1 MKLRGYLTLG
11 CVGLFLLAA
20 DLVQRTVITLSVK
33 VLPSKRDRILG
44 RWQQFMAHA
53 MLGFVRRVGGGEVED
68 PPSIPGRPG
77 VLVLMNH
84 QSLLDIP
91 LVVAAFDDLYP
102 KIVTRARYASGKP
115 LISHMVRLYQY
126 PVVDPRAT
134 TKKHLRGLEETAAES
149 TTPMVIYPEGT
160 RSRDGQIGAWRPRGL
175 QRMLAIRSWDVY
187 LLVADGLWRAATLPD
202 FLTSVSEIR
211 GRVLRLGPFRSP
223 GPGEPVEPFI
233 DEMRARMEEGLAS
246 LRAGVGT

>member
-11 CVGLFLLAA
+11 CVGLFLVVA
-20 DLVQRTVITLSVK
+20 DLIQRTVITPAVK
-33 VLPSKRDRILG
+33 VLASRRDGILG
-44 RWQQFMAHA
+44 GWQRFMAHA
-53 MLGFVRRVGGGEVED
+53 MLGFVRRVGGGRVED
-68 PPSIPGRPG
+68 PPPIPGRPG

-102 KIVTRARYASGKP
+102 RIVTRARYASGKP

-134 TKKHLRGLEETAAES
+134 TRKHLKGLEEAAAES
-149 TTPMVIYPEGT
+149 TTPVVIYPEGT
-160 RSRDGQIGAWRPRGL
+160 RSRDGEIGPWRPRGL
-175 QRMLAIRSWDVY
+175 ERMLAVRSWEVY
-187 LLVADGLWRAATLPD
+187 LLVADGLWQAGKLED

-211 GRVLRLGPFRSP
+211 GRLIRLGPFRSP
-223 GPGEPVEPFI
+223 EPGEPLDPFI
-233 DEMRARMEEGLAS
+233 DEMRTRMEEGLVS
-246 LRAGVGT
+246 LRAASAV

>member
-11 CVGLFLLAA
+11 CVAGILVVA
-20 DLVQRTVITLSVK
+20 DVLQRTVVTLAVK
-33 VLPSKRDRILG
+33 LLPSRRERILG
-44 RWQQFMAHA
+44 RWQRIMAHA
-53 MLGFVRRVGGGEVED
+53 MLGSVRWVGGGRVEE

-91 LVVAAFDDLYP
+91 VVVAALDDLYP

-126 PVVDPRAT
+126 PLVDPRAT
-134 TKKHLRGLEETAAES
+134 TRKHLARLEEVAAES
-149 TTPMVIYPEGT
+149 STPVVIYPEGT
-160 RSRDGQIGAWRPRGL
+160 RSRDGEIGRWRSRGL
-175 QRMLAIRSWDVY
+175 ERMLAVRSWEVY
-187 LLVADGLWRAATLPD
+187 LLVVDGLWRTAALKD

-211 GRVLRLGPFRSP
+211 GRSTRLGPFRSP
-223 GPGEPVEPFI
+223 EPGEPLEPFI
-233 DEMRARMEEGLAS
+233 ARMRAEMEDGLVR
-246 LRAGVGT
+246 LRDGRPG